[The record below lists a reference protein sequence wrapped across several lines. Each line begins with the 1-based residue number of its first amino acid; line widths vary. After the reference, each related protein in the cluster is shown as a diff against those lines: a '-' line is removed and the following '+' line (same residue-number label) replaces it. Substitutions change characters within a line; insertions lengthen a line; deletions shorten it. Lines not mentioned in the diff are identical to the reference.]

1 MASYV
6 PTRLSYIIDI
16 EVVITHFRSTVTGL
30 VMVLCQPEPCRP
42 RVFLSL
48 DLSA

>member
-6 PTRLSYIIDI
+6 PTRLSYIIVI
-16 EVVITHFRSTVTGL
+16 EVVIANLRSTVTGL

-48 DLSA
+48 ELSA

>member
-6 PTRLSYIIDI
+6 PTRLSYIIVI
-16 EVVITHFRSTVTGL
+16 EVVITNLRSTVTGL
-30 VMVLCQPEPCRP
+30 VMVLCQPELCRP

-48 DLSA
+48 ELSA